1 MRCSGFAFLHYLY
14 FGVLT
19 CTGLYANISVEKL
32 CESEDGYM
40 ADYSKEFER
49 MQLKLLSDFSKALI
63 HKAPFSEICE
73 DDINGL
79 FGSLLSLF
87 SQYLRNIPN
96 ACNFSFAQ
104 SQPAYQMLLD
114 LNDKI

>member
-49 MQLKLLSDFSKALI
+49 MKFSYIFNTNMASI
-63 HKAPFSEICE
+63 DP
-73 DDINGL
+73 DDV
-79 FGSLLSLF
+79 
-87 SQYLRNIPN
+87 
-96 ACNFSFAQ
+96 
-104 SQPAYQMLLD
+104 D
-114 LNDKI
+114 